1 MVARGRPVPGKGK
14 TKVQVIQPTG
24 ELRKRAVNYKKGFS
38 VELTSSEMIQLEKV
52 VHQSKDRFVSAVVE
66 KLQSLRAAA
75 QAVTDDGLSIPAFLK
90 SVERDSFEMKG
101 LGGTFDFPLL
111 TQVAKSLNDYV
122 RGLRNI
128 GKVQVDII
136 ILHVDALY
144 VILARHITGE
154 GGATEAEVLSALLQ
168 ATRKFG

>member
-1 MVARGRPVPGKGK
+1 MTGHPPGKSR
-14 TKVQVIQPTG
+14 VQIIQPTG

-38 VELTSSEMIQLEKV
+38 VELTSSEMIKLEEI
-52 VHQSKDRFVSAVVE
+52 VHKSKDKFVTEVGERLKRLRESARAVE
-66 KLQSLRAAA
+66 
-75 QAVTDDGLSIPAFLK
+75 DDALSIPSFLK
-90 SVERDSFEMKG
+90 AAAKESFDIKG

-136 ILHVDALY
+136 VLHVDALY
-144 VILARHITGE
+144 VILAQHITGQ

>member
-1 MVARGRPVPGKGK
+1 MTGRGRPSGKS
-14 TKVQVIQPTG
+14 KVQIIQPTG

-38 VELTSSEMIQLEKV
+38 VELTSSEMVQLEKV
-52 VHQSKDRFVSAVVE
+52 VHQSKDKFVVSVGKKLKDLRDAAHAV
-66 KLQSLRAAA
+66 A
-75 QAVTDDGLSIPAFLK
+75 DDAMSIPGFLRTAEK
-90 SVERDSFEMKG
+90 DSLEIKG

-122 RGLRNI
+122 RGLKNVT
-128 GKVQVDII
+128 KVHLDII
-136 ILHVDALY
+136 TLHIDALY
-144 VILARHITGE
+144 VILAQHITGQ